1 MNLPQNYYLR
11 QPRTELK
18 TSADS
23 FEQVAQIAKIT
34 FFRLKGRSKVLK
46 ITQVDCSAKICM
58 QRCVKAI
65 NGFFNKIVF
74 NLLHK
79 RAYLIAEV
87 MIFFGFETLSCNLF
101 LDG

>member
-1 MNLPQNYYLR
+1 
-11 QPRTELK
+11 
-18 TSADS
+18 
-23 FEQVAQIAKIT
+23 
-34 FFRLKGRSKVLK
+34 
-46 ITQVDCSAKICM
+46 M

-87 MIFFGFETLSCNLF
+87 MIFFGFETLSCNPF

>member
-1 MNLPQNYYLR
+1 
-11 QPRTELK
+11 
-18 TSADS
+18 
-23 FEQVAQIAKIT
+23 
-34 FFRLKGRSKVLK
+34 
-46 ITQVDCSAKICM
+46 M

-65 NGFFNKIVF
+65 NGFFNKIAF